1 MLPNEVALWQ
11 GLAYCYDWH
20 RCYPEDQT
28 EECKM
33 LADDYI
39 DFYWNKQRLEERQWL
54 NVKSANMRYGMTQN
68 ILAHMDAESI
78 VLFQIVNLA
87 MMRKIA
93 RILKN
98 ICLRCRKDGEM

>member
-1 MLPNEVALWQ
+1 MAYTLNDIKLAAYNHKELPNMKPNEAALWQ

-39 DFYWNKQRLEERQWL
+39 DFYWNKQRLEER
-54 NVKSANMRYGMTQN
+54 
-68 ILAHMDAESI
+68 
-78 VLFQIVNLA
+78 
-87 MMRKIA
+87 
-93 RILKN
+93 
-98 ICLRCRKDGEM
+98 